1 MLRHRRGSTTLW
13 RTTKSG
19 GSQMPASRSEF
30 LEPDLRRHLPSAAA
44 DLCEVASSLVVAN
57 EAQAVSALEV
67 AARIGGAEAALF
79 VWVIPQGDEHHWFRS
94 IAALDHRWGASVLQG
109 LHEGPCA
116 WLAHAAR
123 SSEPLLVRVAPTNS
137 CADSTSADNVV
148 EERAAWLVPAPSPQ
162 SSDALGLLI
171 LTGTDELRLEVTK
184 HLLPVYRA
192 LALAL
197 AEWFQRRAREELVQQ
212 AHLTDRDLDLLRRE
226 WMGHGSKRIAAALNA
241 EPKTIDCRFHRLN
254 VRLGVATRR
263 DAVRLCRRY
272 GLF

>member
-1 MLRHRRGSTTLW
+1 
-13 RTTKSG
+13 
-19 GSQMPASRSEF
+19 MPASLSKF
-30 LEPDLRRHLPSAAA
+30 LEPDVRRHSPSAAS
-44 DLCEVASSLVVAN
+44 DLCELTSSLVVAD
-57 EAQAVSALEV
+57 EANAVAALEV
-67 AARIGGAEAALF
+67 AARTGGAEAALF
-79 VWVIPQGDEHHWFRS
+79 VWVIPQADEHYWFRS
-94 IAALDHRWGASVLQG
+94 IAALDHRWGASVLRG

-123 SSEPLLVRVAPTNS
+123 SSEPLLIRVPEMTTCDDAL
-137 CADSTSADNVV
+137 SADN

-171 LTGTDELRLEVTK
+171 LAGADEVRLEITS